1 MDLGKIMENY
11 GKISIWRMA
20 GLAGLAEKLWKMM
33 EKYRFGEWPGWLGQ
47 KRWKTMQNDGKWWIM
62 MENDGK

>member
-1 MDLGKIMENY
+1 MMDLGKIMENY

-33 EKYRFGEWPGWLGQ
+33 EKYRFGEWPGWLG
-47 KRWKTMQNDGKWWIM
+47 
-62 MENDGK
+62 